1 MRRKGSWHWPTP
13 GRARSKATACREA
26 DRGRLESHRQSS
38 EGGRRGAARIA
49 LRFGRRGFPPPGP
62 ARGEGGNPRRP
73 DRAPAPLAHSLLE
86 NEKKEHEEEEEG
98 ADVRDTEADMP
109 RAETPGAMC
118 VQRFDDS
125 RALQFTLRIAVRC
138 VLHRCGSLDIR
149 R

>member
-1 MRRKGSWHWPTP
+1 M
-13 GRARSKATACREA
+13 
-26 DRGRLESHRQSS
+26 
-38 EGGRRGAARIA
+38 
-49 LRFGRRGFPPPGP
+49 
-62 ARGEGGNPRRP
+62 GNPRRP

-86 NEKKEHEEEEEG
+86 DEKKEHEEEEEG

-109 RAETPGAMC
+109 KAEARGAMC

>member
-1 MRRKGSWHWPTP
+1 MANPDCRRSQAGPP
-13 GRARSKATACREA
+13 LEAAEIEDRE
-26 DRGRLESHRQSS
+26 DHRQSS
-38 EGGRRGAARIA
+38 ESGREEVAARIA
-49 LRFGRRGFPPPGP
+49 LRFGRRDAPLPPREG
-62 ARGEGGNPRRP
+62 GEGLRDGQIAPSLRSLPRER
-73 DRAPAPLAHSLLE
+73 
-86 NEKKEHEEEEEG
+86 EEEG

-109 RAETPGAMC
+109 KTEVRGAMC

>member
-1 MRRKGSWHWPTP
+1 MSKIARTTVKAPRAAAKRSRPGSRSASADATRE
-13 GRARSKATACREA
+13 GRDGQIAPSLSPE
-26 DRGRLESHRQSS
+26 RG
-38 EGGRRGAARIA
+38 G
-49 LRFGRRGFPPPGP
+49 
-62 ARGEGGNPRRP
+62 
-73 DRAPAPLAHSLLE
+73 
-86 NEKKEHEEEEEG
+86 EEG

-109 RAETPGAMC
+109 KTEVRGAMC